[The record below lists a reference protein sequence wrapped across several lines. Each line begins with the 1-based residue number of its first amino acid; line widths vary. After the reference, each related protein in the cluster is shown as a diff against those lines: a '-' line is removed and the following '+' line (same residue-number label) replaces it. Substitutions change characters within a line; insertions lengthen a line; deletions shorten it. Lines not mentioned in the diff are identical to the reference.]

1 MSSCAIASRSP
12 LVWSWHL
19 VSCEYKH
26 CFLPNRA
33 ARDGLLRNKHSA
45 STATIVRIGY
55 LPYYS
60 IAEDYL
66 YNVSQIA
73 IWSIIE
79 SGIGII
85 AGSMATLRPLLQYI
99 PFLSSTFNSS
109 SSKSKKTK
117 QRGQSYKLDSLRAS
131 HAGVLQTKCHA
142 GRDEFGFD
150 SESASQKAIL
160 HRSTEKAILHSTEI
174 RITKD
179 IVQASTEDGE
189 DA

>member
-1 MSSCAIASRSP
+1 
-12 LVWSWHL
+12 
-19 VSCEYKH
+19 
-26 CFLPNRA
+26 
-33 ARDGLLRNKHSA
+33 
-45 STATIVRIGY
+45 
-55 LPYYS
+55 
-60 IAEDYL
+60 
-66 YNVSQIA
+66 
-73 IWSIIE
+73 
-79 SGIGII
+79 
-85 AGSMATLRPLLQYI
+85 MATLRPLLQYI

-160 HRSTEKAILHSTEI
+160 HRSTEKAILQSTEI

-189 DA
+189 DAENADIYHNNV